1 MRKGIILAG
10 GAGTRLSPLTLAL
23 SKQLLPVY
31 DKPMVYYPLTT
42 LMLAGVREILLISTP
57 RDLPQFEALLGNG
70 DRWGIRLAYE
80 VQAEPRGIAEALL
93 IGESFLADSP
103 AALILGDNLF
113 FGHGLT
119 NLLVSANECR
129 DRASIF
135 AYRVR
140 DANRYGVV
148 EVSQSGLPIRL
159 VEKPEKPASHM
170 AVTGLYFYP
179 PGVSSIAQELTP
191 SPRGELEITDVNN
204 WYLRNHL
211 LDVHDLRRG
220 FAWLDTGTH
229 EALHQASSFVQ
240 TVQERQGLLIAS
252 PDEIAWR
259 LGYIDTSALR
269 ARAFELGAGTYGS
282 YLLAL
287 VQEEEP
293 DQTRHPPSVGSRG

>member
-1 MRKGIILAG
+1 MSRKGIILAG
-10 GAGTRLSPLTLAL
+10 GHGTRLSPLTLAL

-42 LMLAGVREILLISTP
+42 LMLAGIRDLLVISTP
-57 RDLPQFEALLGNG
+57 RDLPQYRTLLGNG
-70 DRWGIRLAYE
+70 DQWGITLAYE
-80 VQAEPRGIAEALL
+80 VQAEPRGIAEAFL
-93 IGESFLADSP
+93 IGESFLAGSP

-119 NLLVSANECR
+119 DLLVRANESVE
-129 DRASIF
+129 RASIF
-135 AYRVR
+135 AYRVK

-148 EVSQSGLPIRL
+148 EVSKSGRPIRL
-159 VEKPEKPASHM
+159 VEKPKKPSSMM

-179 PGVSSIAQELTP
+179 PNVVRVAEDLTP
-191 SPRGELEITDVNN
+191 SGRGELEITDVNN
-204 WYLRNHL
+204 WYLKNDL
-211 LDVHDLRRG
+211 LDVHVLQRG

-259 LGYIDTSALR
+259 MGYISASALQVR
-269 ARAFELGAGTYGS
+269 ATQLGAGTYGS
-282 YLLAL
+282 YLQSLL
-287 VQEEEP
+287 REEAHYG
-293 DQTRHPPSVGSRG
+293 QTWTGS